1 MMLRGRCMGQTLEPS
16 YGSNK
21 KMKPLLAGISNPSS
35 RGSILEKICRKLGT
49 FYFFVKI
56 FVNFGK

>member
-1 MMLRGRCMGQTLEPS
+1 MGQTLEPS